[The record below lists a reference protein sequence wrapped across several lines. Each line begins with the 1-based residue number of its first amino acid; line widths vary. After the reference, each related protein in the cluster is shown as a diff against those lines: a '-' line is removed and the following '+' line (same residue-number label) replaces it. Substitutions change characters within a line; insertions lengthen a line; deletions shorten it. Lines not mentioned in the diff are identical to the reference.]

1 MKGQLKYTNDIAI
14 KDLLHGKYWQWE
26 KIEQALQQNYG
37 ITMQD
42 RYWLSLCYK
51 KEDSNHE
58 GNGRVA
64 LSVQNGTLTIFELEK
79 LPHNQEENIKFN
91 VRLRNLNEVRG
102 VDISEDV
109 YETRFG
115 IRIILK
121 DEVFEFDDESI
132 IEDDEKRQEHKAQII
147 GFVKTIMQE
156 KEKSN
161 KKESN

>member
-1 MKGQLKYTNDIAI
+1 MKGKLQYTN
-14 KDLLHGKYWQWE
+14 
-26 KIEQALQQNYG
+26 
-37 ITMQD
+37 
-42 RYWLSLCYK
+42 
-51 KEDSNHE
+51 
-58 GNGRVA
+58 
-64 LSVQNGTLTIFELEK
+64 NGTLTIFELEK

-132 IEDDEKRQEHKAQII
+132 IEDGEKRQEHKAQII